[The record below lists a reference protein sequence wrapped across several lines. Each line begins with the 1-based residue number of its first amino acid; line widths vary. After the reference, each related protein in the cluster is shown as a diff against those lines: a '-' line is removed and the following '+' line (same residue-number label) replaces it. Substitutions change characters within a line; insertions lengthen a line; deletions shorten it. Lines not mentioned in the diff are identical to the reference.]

1 MRNDG
6 DGIPNGVEVN
16 VARNVAHHRL
26 QCSLS
31 LRLSLPLSTGT
42 YTPRHRWTH
51 KDTHKQHTR
60 RLWLE
65 FCGAPCV
72 GLSTSMKT
80 GFIDVEVLGFSK
92 WSVDRHAQTPQVLL
106 AHDLLAEDVKSTPNF
121 DKVVRA
127 AVDGEEWAQNYKTH
141 EVATREPP

>member
-1 MRNDG
+1 MLL
-6 DGIPNGVEVN
+6 VMLLTT
-16 VARNVAHHRL
+16 A
-26 QCSLS
+26 CSALS
-31 LRLSLPLSTGT
+31 LFVSLFLSPQAHTHPDTGGRT
-42 YTPRHRWTH
+42 
-51 KDTHKQHTR
+51 KTHKQHTR